1 MKEIELIFLWCNIDD
16 INGRN
21 LKLLFLFHSFTSN
34 NLCLSRLRSPSNA
47 YAIHVCVCVCVCVHG
62 QLHLN
67 EWINLDCMREER
79 KNWLAFPSSLFEVI
93 TDGAWLQWTSRR
105 RFNVVFSTL
114 SLSLSLPLWRES
126 CCYIV
131 SCSWP
136 GLLGLFSRSDDSV
149 PVCT

>member
-34 NLCLSRLRSPSNA
+34 NLCLSRLRSPLMLMQSM
-47 YAIHVCVCVCVCVHG
+47 CVCVCAWSITFEWMNQSGLHARGTEELASISFVSIWGYYWWCVT
-62 QLHLN
+62 LV
-67 EWINLDCMREER
+67 D
-79 KNWLAFPSSLFEVI
+79 I
-93 TDGAWLQWTSRR
+93 TSQVQCRVLYSP
-105 RFNVVFSTL
+105 
-114 SLSLSLPLWRES
+114 SLSLPFWRES